1 MEISSKTQYLIGYG
15 THFDGHALGAGQLTQ
30 DGMFGDGESVADP
43 RRVEQNGVDQVL
55 VHVGSLPVG
64 LAGVEEEAQ
73 IRVGGPAQ
81 QLIQE
86 ILEWRTQIF
95 LTDQIKSGHDVRELS
110 LPMGTEERALLSAPY
125 AHYEFELDCQHF
137 NGRSLGNRQRI
148 RNSYKNDPIAGNSL
162 RNN

>member
-81 QLIQE
+81 QLLQKV
-86 ILEWRTQIF
+86 LERWSPVF
-95 LTDQIKSGHDVRELS
+95 LTDQIESGHHVGES
-110 LPMGTEERALLSAPY
+110 
-125 AHYEFELDCQHF
+125 
-137 NGRSLGNRQRI
+137 
-148 RNSYKNDPIAGNSL
+148 SL
-162 RNN
+162 RATQELIDRIVQLTNPLINADEPPAPTLLRSPLEISLFEQDQ